1 MKRIELIATA
11 SFGLEAVVAREVRKL
26 GYEDMMVENAR
37 VNYRADLEGICRS
50 NLWLRSADRVLVKMG
65 EFTATSFEELFNR
78 TKALPWADWIPVDAA
93 FPVNGKSVRSQLHSV
108 PDCQA
113 IVKKAIVESMKE
125 RYHQEWFD
133 ETGPRYVIEVAI
145 LNDVVTLT
153 LDTSGVGLHK
163 RGYRKLSAK
172 APLKETLAAAMIE
185 LSRWHPDRL
194 LMDPFCGSGTIPI
207 EAAMIALNQA
217 PGLNRE
223 FDAEKWPI
231 IPKKLWEQART
242 EARDLMNKNMPL
254 KIRGTDIDPEVLSLA
269 RYHARQAGVAD
280 KIHFQQMPV
289 SQVQTKE
296 KYGFLVCNPP
306 YGQRLEDLRAA
317 EKLYRE
323 MGVTF
328 KKNLET
334 WSFYILTSHKEMERL
349 FGCRADKKRKLYNGR
364 IETHFYQFYGPKPP
378 RRDAGEPSL
387 PSQPKGRS

>member
-349 FGCRADKKRKLYNGR
+349 FGRRADKKRKLYNGR

-378 RRDAGEPSL
+378 RRDAEEPSL
-387 PSQPKGRS
+387 PSQPKEL

>member
-1 MKRIELIATA
+1 MSRIELIATS
-11 SFGLEAVVAREVRKL
+11 SFGLEAIVAREVRKL

-78 TKALPWADWIPVDAA
+78 TRALPWADWIPVDAA

-113 IVKKAIVESMKE
+113 IVKKAVVESMKD
-125 RYHQEWFD
+125 RYHQQWFE
-133 ETGPRYVIEVAI
+133 ETGSRYVIEVGI

-153 LDTSGVGLHK
+153 LDTSGAGLHK

-172 APLKETLAAAMIE
+172 APLKETLAAAMLD

-207 EAAMIALNQA
+207 EAALIALNQA

-231 IPKKLWEQART
+231 IPKKLWNKART
-242 EARDLMNKNMPL
+242 EARDLIKRDMQL
-254 KIRGTDIDPEVLSLA
+254 KIRGTDIDGEVLSLA

-280 KIHFQQMPV
+280 QIHFQQMPV

-296 KYGFLVCNPP
+296 KYGFLVANPP
-306 YGQRLEDLRAA
+306 YGQRLEDLNGV

-323 MGVTF
+323 MSRVF

-334 WSFYILTSHKEMERL
+334 WSFYILTSHKELEHLWGR
-349 FGCRADKKRKLYNGR
+349 RADKKRKLYNGR

-378 RRDAGEPSL
+378 RRENTDEPHY
-387 PSQPKGRS
+387 PS

>member
-1 MKRIELIATA
+1 MSRIELIATA
-11 SFGLEAVVAREVRKL
+11 SFGLEAIVAREVRKL

-78 TKALPWADWIPVDAA
+78 TRALPWADWIPVDAA

-113 IVKKAIVESMKE
+113 IVKKAVVESMKE
-125 RYHQEWFD
+125 HYHQQWFE
-133 ETGPRYVIEVAI
+133 ETGSRYVIEVGI

-163 RGYRKLSAK
+163 RGYRKLSAR
-172 APLKETLAAAMIE
+172 APLKETLAAAMLD

-207 EAAMIALNQA
+207 EAALMALNQA

-231 IPKKLWEQART
+231 IPKKLWNRARS
-242 EARDLMNKNMPL
+242 EARDLIKRDMQL
-254 KIRGTDIDPEVLSLA
+254 KIRGTDIDGEVLSLA

-289 SQVQTKE
+289 PQVQTKE
-296 KYGFLVCNPP
+296 KYGFLVSNPP
-306 YGQRLEDLRAA
+306 YGQRLEDLHGV

-323 MGVTF
+323 MSRVF

-334 WSFYILTSHKEMERL
+334 WSFYILTSHKELEQLWGR
-349 FGCRADKKRKLYNGR
+349 RADKKRKLYNGR
-364 IETHFYQFYGPKPP
+364 IETHYYQFYGPKPP
-378 RRDAGEPSL
+378 RREKTDEAGP
-387 PSQPKGRS
+387 PSQ